1 MRTQKDSLSISSVG
15 AEGLAIVIECL
26 NERLSKLK
34 MPDYLRPFKPLVVD
48 GKLSKEY
55 LDGQGPEYE
64 TTPENDLAWGS
75 ISSMLLVLK
84 SELANRPTTFLDSF
98 EEFDCH
104 VHNNLALQR
113 EITGEKP
120 FSRHSDG
127 SLFVPFMPKQSAA
140 SNIDG
145 FWRVVRADTTR
156 QRQNLSLAPFMDKK
170 LATSIDKFWEVVDKA
185 ALSRKKALDR
195 ATEAGHIEAN
205 GGASWQTA

>member
-1 MRTQKDSLSISSVG
+1 MRAQKDSLHISNVG

-26 NERLSKLK
+26 NERLSKLE

-64 TTPENDLAWGS
+64 TTPENDLAWKS

-120 FSRHSDG
+120 FSRHNDG
-127 SLFVPFMPKQSAA
+127 SLFVPFMPKQFAV
-140 SNIDG
+140 SNMDG

-156 QRQNLSLAPFMDKK
+156 QRQNLSLAPFMDKE
-170 LATSIDKFWEVVDKA
+170 LAASIDEFWKAVDKA

-195 ATEAGHIEAN
+195 DAEAGHIEAN

>member
-48 GKLSKEY
+48 GKLSKKY